1 MLCRPQHLLVV
12 SAPLKRAIKDQ
23 SFTHGHSLTNTTTNC
38 SCQMS
43 PTSDGLITEAE
54 LMTITAADF
63 PTPAELDAD
72 MQLNGG
78 GNIC

>member
-1 MLCRPQHLLVV
+1 
-12 SAPLKRAIKDQ
+12 
-23 SFTHGHSLTNTTTNC
+23 
-38 SCQMS
+38 MS

-63 PTPAELDAD
+63 PTTAELDAD